1 MNTQSTSDAGLA
13 SLHLGLHMSPPN
25 HYVDPLP
32 LGPRAERAGFDSLW
46 IPDGLGRMDAFT
58 MAAGLAPQT
67 QSIQLCLGIVPVF
80 TRPAAVI
87 ATSAMTLSHLAPDRT
102 VLGLGSS
109 SHTMV
114 EQWYGTPF
122 EKPLSRV
129 RETTELVQQ
138 ILAGAKTAYAG
149 DTIHSHNFRL
159 GLKPASHIPIYL
171 AGLRPKMLELAG
183 EKADGVILNLVP
195 QEVLPRVLE
204 HIDNGAK
211 RSGRRVEDLTIALY
225 IYTFVTAD
233 EETARREMAAIAA
246 GYFSTPVYN
255 NFLKWMGYEREAEQI
270 LEGFRQRDRSMTLGA
285 FTDEVL
291 EKLGVIGD
299 AGACRARIAEYANA
313 GVSIPVITPA
323 AADSSVFD
331 ATMAAFERNV

>member
-1 MNTQSTSDAGLA
+1 MDPGRTWPNGRLYDGRGIGAADAIHPVVSRHRAGLHA
-13 SLHLGLHMSPPN
+13 AGGCHRNIRHDPESPCAGSN
-25 HYVDPLP
+25 CI
-32 LGPRAERAGFDSLW
+32 GAGF
-46 IPDGLGRMDAFT
+46 F
-58 MAAGLAPQT
+58 
-67 QSIQLCLGIVPVF
+67 QSHNG
-80 TRPAAVI
+80 
-87 ATSAMTLSHLAPDRT
+87 RT
-102 VLGLGSS
+102 VVR
-109 SHTMV
+109 HAFRETAV
-114 EQWYGTPF
+114 A
-122 EKPLSRV
+122 

-138 ILAGAKTAYAG
+138 ILAGAKTSYAG
-149 DTIHSHNFRL
+149 DTIRSHNFRL

-233 EETARREMAAIAA
+233 QETARKEMAAIAA

-255 NFLKWMGYEREAEQI
+255 NFLKWMGYEHEAQQI

-291 EKLGVIGD
+291 EKLAVIGD
-299 AGACRARIAEYANA
+299 AGTCRARIADYAKA
-313 GVSIPVITPA
+313 GISIPVITPA
-323 AADSSVFD
+323 AADPQVFE
-331 ATMAAFERNV
+331 ATMVAFERDV